1 MGLIGKLLHFQSQ
14 KNLNSLSKY
23 LSNFQFNIYF
33 KGSFRLDLHDSIR
46 LPFVQCPEVAEHQL
60 LPLEDAHI
68 GPQIR
73 E

>member
-1 MGLIGKLLHFQSQ
+1 M
-14 KNLNSLSKY
+14 NSLSKY

-68 GPQIR
+68 GPKLILII
-73 E
+73 